1 MEYTLGLDI
10 GIGSIGA
17 AIISGNKV
25 EYMGVRIFDS
35 AKEASESRKNRSA
48 RRNLSRKKWRKQ
60 QLKNA
65 FDDFGVISK
74 SEMEQEGYLCYT
86 TNNSILKQPTS
97 PTVYHLRKKALTE
110 QVSKREMLLCIYNI
124 LQARGHFLM
133 ETIDFEKDTI
143 SFERFADKFF
153 EVTEEIIGFSDAQK
167 KEIKKEIL
175 TPLFNKGFS
184 KSDVKNKI
192 DNLKAETEEE
202 QTKVLLEIIKLLAG
216 WKASVKNIS
225 ESIKLDKEGTVN
237 VTDLKKLDE
246 LDPFLQEIVELYD
259 LQNIHKM
266 LSNHNYLCEVA
277 VEKLDEFEK
286 IIKEY
291 GEHSAQY
298 DEARKKIADISVST
312 KNHYRV
318 IKNIQNNYP
327 NGLYVKEVVAILK
340 KQSEYYPEI
349 TDEFIKVCKSIVSA
363 RIPYFIGPLN
373 EDAKNAWVTKKGKIK
388 YSYEYSKND
397 AIDVNKSIVEWKNR
411 MISHCTYLPEEP
423 ALPVGSF
430 LGETFNIINELNI
443 LKAIDKNGND
453 YQLTTSD
460 KEKVF
465 NNLFLKQSDVTHQ
478 EVADLLDLE
487 SFGVRKNSHMQPK
500 FNNKYT
506 LYHSIVKAIPEL
518 KVESITTIF
527 NNDKRIEEIE
537 NIILTINLYDEEK
550 TRQDYFE
557 NECHYSANVAKRLSA
572 LKSTS
577 FYSFSKKF
585 ICDTPLNKDGESMMS
600 ILFGNNTNKFANEQ
614 MTIITNA
621 KDKDGNHVDYISN
634 KYLSKIKENDGKL
647 VYSLLMDNGNPTMP
661 ISRPVV
667 RALNECMKLYT
678 EIVKVYGVPKRVVI
692 ETARDFPDFQEV
704 KERTAKTYDK
714 SKKLVDNILKQLKG
728 DHKKYSHYN
737 QLEDWDDIKDYVNKY
752 KQEIE
757 LYITQ
762 MGMDLMSGD
771 KIDINHLENYEIDHI
786 LPRGFGDN
794 SMNDKMLIAKRWNAR
809 KKDRLPLEFIAS
821 DDNNNSNHVI
831 IASEYLNRVN
841 ALYEMRLIS
850 EKKFK
855 ILTLE
860 SSKDLNGFINQN
872 LVDTRYIIR
881 EFMSILRAFNT
892 VNQYDTHIVALKSA
906 YTSLYRNAF
915 RMNKVRD
922 FGDQHHAHD
931 AALLVVADR
940 TLSAYYPNYDSRSA
954 GKSENETDPFRGYQ
968 SFVNAMGNQE
978 DEGSKEKLNQ
988 FIYYAYKMAFG
999 ESYTSQVSV
1008 ISQIQNIVPF
1018 YSQKVEK
1025 SYTGQY
1031 FDINPLKPKD
1041 IKPTDVLTLLGV
1053 NNEKKAFSGIN
1064 CVAVDFYKYTD
1075 EKGKKQHVAVHIPR
1089 VIVDN
1094 QGNINKE
1101 KYLTL
1106 IKEHYKVPELI
1117 DENGELK
1124 EGYFRFRAFKN
1135 DLIYETNSNV
1145 LLKFNIGSIVN
1156 KKLEC
1161 KFVNVF
1167 SYNDISCLGR
1177 DLAFRFIKKFNI
1189 KTKSN
1194 TEGIPFKD
1202 INKDDLVADV
1212 AEVYWHL
1219 TFSDKKVQNAI
1230 GMLNEEKTLKGFCN
1244 HLAYL
1249 SLIINRAGTP
1259 PTITGQYTP
1268 VINSNLI
1275 KDNPNAQYVKIKST
1289 ILGIRA
1295 YTINDGKMI
1304 ITTPDKAPGQFKKI
1318 TKESFSWNLKNPAL

>member
-1 MEYTLGLDI
+1 MDYTLGLDI

-17 AIISGNKV
+17 SIITDKKV

-74 SEMEQEGYLCYT
+74 SEMEQKGYLCYT
-86 TNNSILKQPTS
+86 TNNSVLKQPTL
-97 PTVYHLRKKALTE
+97 PTVYHLRKKSLTK
-110 QVSKREMLLCIYNI
+110 QVSKREILLCIYNI

-143 SFERFADKFF
+143 NLEQFTDKFF
-153 EVTEEIIGFSDAQK
+153 EVTEEIVQFSDVQK
-167 KEIKKEIL
+167 NEIKKEIL
-175 TPLFNKGFS
+175 TPLFNDGISS
-184 KSDVKNKI
+184 KDVKSKV
-192 DNLKAETEEE
+192 DNLKTEMDEE
-202 QTKVLLEIIKLLAG
+202 QTKVLFEVTKLLCG
-216 WKASVKNIS
+216 YKASVKNIS

-259 LQNIHKM
+259 LQNIHKT
-266 LSNHNYLCEVA
+266 LSDHNYLCEVA
-277 VEKLDEFEK
+277 VEKLDKFENV
-286 IIKEY
+286 IKEHGVNSEEY
-291 GEHSAQY
+291 KNELKA
-298 DEARKKIADISVST
+298 IADIAVST

-318 IKNIQNNYP
+318 IKNIQNSYP

-340 KQSEYYPEI
+340 KQSEFYPEI
-349 TDEFIKVCKSIVSA
+349 TDEFINVCKNIVSA

-373 EDAKNAWVTKKGKIK
+373 KDAKNAWVTKKGNIK
-388 YSYEYSKND
+388 YSYEYSKKD

-430 LGETFNIINELNI
+430 LGETFNIVNELNV
-443 LKAIDKNGND
+443 LKAVDKNGND
-453 YQLTTSD
+453 YQLTTKD

-465 NNLFLKQSDVTHQ
+465 DNLFLKQNEVTYE
-478 EVADLLDLE
+478 EVAKLLDLDT
-487 SFGVRKNSHMQPK
+487 FGVRKNPHMQPK

-506 LYHSIVKAIPEL
+506 LYHSIVNAIPEL
-518 KVESITTIF
+518 KVESIKTIF
-527 NNDKRIEEIE
+527 SNDKRIDEIE
-537 NIILTINLYDEEK
+537 NIVLSINLYDEEK
-550 TRQDYFE
+550 TRQEYFE
-557 NECHYSANVAKRLSA
+557 DECHYSSSVAKKLSS
-572 LKSTS
+572 LKSAS

-585 ICDTPLNKDGESMMS
+585 ICDTPLNTDGESMMS
-600 ILFGNNTNKFANEQ
+600 LLFDDNTNKYTNEQ
-614 MTIITNA
+614 MTLITNA
-621 KDKDGNHVDYISN
+621 TDKDGNSVDYISN
-634 KYLSKIKENDGKL
+634 KYVNKIRANGGKL
-647 VYSLLMDNGNPTMP
+647 EYNLLMDNGKPTMP

-692 ETARDFPDFQEV
+692 ETARDFPDFQVV

-714 SKKLVDNILKQLKG
+714 NKKLVDNILKQLKG

-737 QLEDWDDIKDYVNKY
+737 QLEDWDEIKEYVNNNKE
-752 KQEIE
+752 KIE

-762 MGMDLMSGD
+762 MGADLLGGE
-771 KIDINHLENYEIDHI
+771 KIDLNHLENYEIDHI

-794 SMNDKMLIAKRWNAR
+794 SMDDKMLIAKKWNAR
-809 KKDRLPLEFIAS
+809 KKDRLPLEFIS
-821 DDNNNSNHVI
+821 SSDNNESGHAI

-855 ILTLE
+855 ILNLE

-892 VNQYDTHIVALKSA
+892 VNEYDTHIVALKSA

-915 RMNKVRD
+915 RMNKVRG

-940 TLSAYYPNYDSRSA
+940 TLSAYYPNYDSHKG
-954 GKSENETDPFRGYQ
+954 GKGKGETDPFSGYQ
-968 SFVNAMGNQE
+968 SFVNAMGNLESE
-978 DEGSKEKLNQ
+978 DSKEKLNQ
-988 FIYYAYKMAFG
+988 FIFYAYKVAFG
-999 ESYTSQVSV
+999 ESYTSTGSV
-1008 ISQIQNIVPF
+1008 INQIKETVPF

-1025 SYTGQY
+1025 SYTGQF
-1031 FDINPLKPKD
+1031 FDLNPLKPSEA
-1041 IKPTDVLTLLGV
+1041 KPTDVLTLLDV
-1053 NNEKKAFSGIN
+1053 NNEKRSFSGIN
-1064 CVAVDFYKYTD
+1064 CAAVDFYKYTD
-1075 EKGKKQHVAVHIPR
+1075 KKGNKQHLAVHIPK
-1089 VIVDN
+1089 VIVDGN
-1094 QGNINKE
+1094 GNINKE
-1101 KYLTL
+1101 KYIKL
-1106 IKEHYKVPELI
+1106 IKEHYKVTELL
-1117 DENGELK
+1117 DEHGELK
-1124 EGYFRFRAFKN
+1124 EGYFRFRAYKN

-1161 KFVNVF
+1161 MFVNVF
-1167 SYNDISCLGR
+1167 SYNDIADLGR
-1177 DLAFRFIKKFNI
+1177 DFAFRFIKKFNI

-1194 TEGIPFKD
+1194 PEGTPFTE
-1202 INKDDLVADV
+1202 INKGDLVADV
-1212 AEVYWHL
+1212 AETYWQL
-1219 TFSDKKVQNAI
+1219 AFSDKKVQTAI
-1230 GMLNEEKTLKGFCN
+1230 EMLKEDKTLNALSN
-1244 HLAYL
+1244 HLAYI

-1259 PTITGQYTP
+1259 PTITGRYLP
-1268 VINSNLI
+1268 VVNSNLI
-1275 KDNPNAQYVKIKST
+1275 KDNPNTQYVKLKST

-1304 ITTPDKAPGQFKKI
+1304 ITTPDKAPGQYKKI
-1318 TKESFSWNLKNPAL
+1318 TKENFTWNLKNSAL